1 MADKSPGRS
10 QRKHNPFSLP
20 IQQQQQALLGLPS
33 FLPSLL
39 HSSSVASS
47 ILPLSET
54 ACSSAIK
61 GRRRWDRT
69 LARGSHSFTLKDT
82 SGSED
87 KAKKKDRERVAFL
100 AELREALDSRF
111 PKHTQPSLSPQ
122 RRNNNTIRIRP
133 SSHLN
138 RSCLGGLFLPPSFL
152 RA

>member
-1 MADKSPGRS
+1 MKE
-10 QRKHNPFSLP
+10 
-20 IQQQQQALLGLPS
+20 ALREVTAQTQS
-33 FLPSLL
+33 FLSIHSAAAAAAATGL
-39 HSSSVASS
+39 HCQRAASS
-47 ILPLSET
+47 TLLPLSET

-69 LARGSHSFTLKDT
+69 LARGSHSFTVKDT

-100 AELREALDSRF
+100 AELREEALDSRF
-111 PKHTQPSLSPQ
+111 PKHTQPSLPQ

-138 RSCLGGLFLPPSFL
+138 RSCLGGLFLPPSLL
-152 RA
+152 RP